1 MLVYEITDEKSFE
14 NIAKWLRNIDEVSC
28 IRCLP
33 SFHCRRSI
41 ADVPLLSF
49 LMVGLFC

>member
-28 IRCLP
+28 LLLKCHHSL
-33 SFHCRRSI
+33 SFHET
-41 ADVPLLSF
+41 A
-49 LMVGLFC
+49 